1 MLCTPSALLSV
12 PHDQRSCLIT
22 NAPLAST
29 LMKYRLSGVS
39 LPWFG
44 AQWERVPGDREVAE
58 QTITFLED
66 RRVLFTARSVV
77 DHRYCLSSVNEI
89 RQFLTAQISA
99 ADTEELEAS
108 LRAMRAACRKFVD
121 AAGPDAQN
129 FKPGWPQGNA
139 LGFALGDLRTLI
151 GVQVARIATEYD
163 LPIEED
169 LAAILPPHDE
179 DDLSWIPGFRTD

>member
-1 MLCTPSALLSV
+1 MLCAPWALLSV
-12 PHDQRSCLIT
+12 PHDQRSCQIT

-29 LMKYRLSGVS
+29 LMRYRLSGVS

-66 RRVLFTARSVV
+66 RRVLFTVRSVV

-108 LRAMRAACRKFVD
+108 LRAMYRGHPAA
-121 AAGPDAQN
+121 A
-129 FKPGWPQGNA
+129 
-139 LGFALGDLRTLI
+139 
-151 GVQVARIATEYD
+151 
-163 LPIEED
+163 
-169 LAAILPPHDE
+169 
-179 DDLSWIPGFRTD
+179 